1 MLMLLAV
8 AVALT
13 FPALSVQ
20 VPEADW
26 LAPSLLS
33 VTGFVHEA
41 TPEPLSV
48 PVKLTVTSVLFQPWA
63 FGPGEALALAV
74 GGVLSILTAGDV
86 NVLLLPAASVT
97 VTAPVTDA
105 PSDVSISGL
114 LAGFVETTPDRLS
127 VVVKEND
134 TSVLCQPF
142 PFAAGLALPNV
153 TVGGVLSIL
162 NAGDVKV
169 ALLPALSVTVI
180 VPLTELPS
188 VVRSSGVAVGLVEAT
203 PERPSEVVNGTE
215 TSVLFQPAAFAA
227 GVAAPN
233 VSVGA
238 VLSMLMLL
246 AVAVA
251 LTFPALSVQVPEAD
265 CPAPSLLFV
274 TAAVH
279 ESIPDR
285 LSAPVKLTVT
295 SVLFQP

>member
-1 MLMLLAV
+1 LNAGEVNVALLPALSVTVIVPVTALPSVVRSSGVAVGLVEATPERPSEVVNGTETSVLFQPAAFAAGVAAPNVSVGAVLSMLMLLAV

-74 GGVLSILTAGDV
+74 GGVLSILTAGDW

-142 PFAAGLALPNV
+142 PFAAGLRSQMSLW
-153 TVGGVLSIL
+153 
-162 NAGDVKV
+162 V
-169 ALLPALSVTVI
+169 A
-180 VPLTELPS
+180 
-188 VVRSSGVAVGLVEAT
+188 
-203 PERPSEVVNGTE
+203 
-215 TSVLFQPAAFAA
+215 FCQF
-227 GVAAPN
+227 
-233 VSVGA
+233 
-238 VLSMLMLL
+238 
-246 AVAVA
+246 
-251 LTFPALSVQVPEAD
+251 
-265 CPAPSLLFV
+265 
-274 TAAVH
+274 
-279 ESIPDR
+279 
-285 LSAPVKLTVT
+285 
-295 SVLFQP
+295 